1 MMLNQQQTILP
12 GDFPDCHEHVFT
24 QPSITMNYQ
33 PLLPNTTD
41 EPSSEP
47 PPLYMPPERP
57 NNFLEDAVCFATA
70 VGVCG
75 VIYGSMIAV
84 TAIIHVAGGCLA
96 LVSPKEKKP

>member
-1 MMLNQQQTILP
+1 
-12 GDFPDCHEHVFT
+12 
-24 QPSITMNYQ
+24 
-33 PLLPNTTD
+33 
-41 EPSSEP
+41 
-47 PPLYMPPERP
+47 MPPERP
-57 NNFLEDAVCFATA
+57 NNFLEDAVCFVTA